1 MDGVGV
7 LDGVRVSVAG
17 AGSPDW
23 AGVCVDEDTIQC
35 ELGEVACECELGEV
49 ASRECASKFLEV
61 LIF

>member
-35 ELGEVACECELGEV
+35 ELGEVA
-49 ASRECASKFLEV
+49 SRECASKFLEV